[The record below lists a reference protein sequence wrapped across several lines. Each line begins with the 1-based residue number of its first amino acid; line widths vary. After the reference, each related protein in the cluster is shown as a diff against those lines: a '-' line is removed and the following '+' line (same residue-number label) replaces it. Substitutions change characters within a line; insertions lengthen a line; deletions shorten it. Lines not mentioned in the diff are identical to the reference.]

1 MPNYIVQGSD
11 LSSVA
16 NAIRTKG
23 NTSEQLAFP
32 TDFVSAIEALPS
44 GSGSTLSLIGSG
56 TYTLLSNAG
65 TMVIPVSLTGTPVV
79 VLVEC
84 DIPTSG
90 TAQTLAWAFAVPSAL
105 PGWADACSYTEFD
118 NGPGGKYVL
127 VKLANDS
134 HSSSGSPSAISE
146 LSSDS
151 LTVKRTVSTYNI
163 LAGDYKWYIWGI
175 AS

>member
-65 TMVIPVSLTGTPVV
+65 TMVIPVSLSKSIESRIWSFISRVSIAPV
-79 VLVEC
+79 LSK
-84 DIPTSG
+84 IR
-90 TAQTLAWAFAVPSAL
+90 SA
-105 PGWADACSYTEFD
+105 
-118 NGPGGKYVL
+118 
-127 VKLANDS
+127 
-134 HSSSGSPSAISE
+134 
-146 LSSDS
+146 
-151 LTVKRTVSTYNI
+151 
-163 LAGDYKWYIWGI
+163 
-175 AS
+175 